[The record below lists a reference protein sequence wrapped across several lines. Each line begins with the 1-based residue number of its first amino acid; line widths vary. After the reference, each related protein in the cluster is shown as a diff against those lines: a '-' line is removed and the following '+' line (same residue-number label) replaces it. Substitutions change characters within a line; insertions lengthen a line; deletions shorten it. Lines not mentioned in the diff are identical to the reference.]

1 MPAQALRRDLD
12 FKSASQSASCRF
24 YKKVRQQV
32 P

>member
-1 MPAQALRRDLD
+1 MPAQPFRRDLD

-24 YKKVRQQV
+24 YKQVLQQV